1 MTIVTMIVIVI
12 VMMWKKWKKKKKTCI
27 NYNKSDN
34 NDNGSVD
41 YDTLDDNDRANDDNE
56 AWYNKAAVLMLNW
69 TNKFPRTYC
78 VHSGFAIST
87 NEMMNNLFIKS

>member
-1 MTIVTMIVIVI
+1 
-12 VMMWKKWKKKKKTCI
+12 MMWKKKKKKKKKKTCI
-27 NYNKSDN
+27 KDNKSDN
-34 NDNGSVD
+34 NDNRSVD
-41 YDTLDDNDRANDDNE
+41 YDTVDDNDRANDDNE

-87 NEMMNNLFIKS
+87 NEMMNLFIKS